1 MINQIDARG
10 LTCPQPV
17 IMAKKALEQIA
28 TGEIIAIVDNETA
41 KENIIT
47 LAENS
52 NLGVGVEKRDKDYY
66 IRITKKAIDSY
77 NEEISS
83 GNIVILVSSSTMG
96 KGDEELGKI
105 LMKSFLYALVENEEK
120 PRYLIFI
127 NSGVFLTS
135 EGSESLEHLMALEKQ
150 GVEIL
155 SCGTCLDF
163 YQLKEKLCV
172 GQVSNM
178 YTIVENMQKADKV
191 INL

>member
-10 LTCPQPV
+10 LSCPQPV
-17 IMAKKALEQIA
+17 IMTKKALDQIA
-28 TGEIIAIVDNETA
+28 TGEIITIVDNESA

-52 NLGVGVEKRDKDYY
+52 NYGVGVEKRDKDYY
-66 IRITKKAIDSY
+66 IRITKKEIDSF
-77 NEEISS
+77 NEELPS

-96 KGDEELGKI
+96 KGDDELGKI
-105 LMKSFLYALVENEEK
+105 LMKSFLYALAENEEK
-120 PRYLIFI
+120 PKYLIFV
-127 NSGVFLTS
+127 NSGVLLTS

-155 SCGTCLDF
+155 SCGTCLDY

-178 YTIVENMQKADKV
+178 YTIVENMHKADKV